1 MNLLDQE
8 SLDPIPSRQW
18 SDQQS
23 EVFAQVAQPQ
33 ANLQISAVAGSG
45 KTSTLCEATK
55 HSPGSTLCLAFNR
68 TAYEEIESRGVL
80 AKVLTLNAFG
90 FGLCMSNLKRGRDC
104 LDGDKVRKI
113 LQPKLTGEDS
123 QYLFDLQKS
132 IGFAK
137 NAALGLLSPVTDWD
151 FEDLL
156 TNGSDIPLAEIPRL
170 AMIAR
175 EGFDASL
182 ANLQTIDFDDQVY
195 LPIARCWLFPK
206 FSSVFIDEDQD
217 LNPINHITLAALNH
231 QGARI
236 VGVGDRYQAI
246 YGFRGAL
253 SDSISRLV
261 RQFGMTELPLST
273 TYRCA
278 LAIVKLAQEFCP
290 DIQARADAPFGDIRH
305 IDQDPNLFPD
315 GELILCR
322 TNAPLFKAILRHV
335 RARRQ
340 CQVLSNFLQTFQS
353 WIRRFKAQSIA
364 ELKLKAEVWYWK
376 EFEAAKAKGLK
387 GKMHGLSDRYQTLL
401 VLCQDAQSPEDII
414 QLLKRLSES
423 RSGPIFSTIHKAK
436 GLEAQSVYIL
446 RPDLCPAPWDPSEE
460 AQQQERNL
468 QYVAITR
475 AKEILTFGPGLD
487 GEPSNWAE

>member
-8 SLDPIPSRQW
+8 SLEPAPNRQW

-45 KTSTLCEATK
+45 KTTTLCEAMK
-55 HSPGSTLCLAFNR
+55 HSPGQSLFLAFNK
-68 TAYEEIESRGVL
+68 TIAQEIESRGVL
-80 AKVLTLNAFG
+80 AEVRTLNSLG
-90 FGLCMSNLKRGRDC
+90 FRLCLKHLPGVK
-104 LDGDKVRKI
+104 LDADKVRKI
-113 LQPKLTGEDS
+113 LQPKLTSQDA

-137 NAALGLLSPVTDWD
+137 NAALGVISPATDWD

-195 LPIARCWLFPK
+195 LPIAQQWPFPK

-217 LNPINHITLAALNH
+217 LNPINHITLGALNH

-261 RQFGMTELPLST
+261 HQFGMTELPLST

-305 IDQDPNLFPD
+305 AQDPNLFPD

-335 RARRQ
+335 RARRP

-364 ELKLKAEVWYWK
+364 ELKLKAELWYWK

-401 VLCQDAQSPEDII
+401 VLCQDAKDPENII
-414 QLLKRLSES
+414 QLLKFLESS

-436 GLEAQSVYIL
+436 GLEATSVYIL

-460 AQQQERNL
+460 AQRQEANL

-475 AKEILTFGPGLD
+475 AKEFLTFGPGLD
-487 GEPSNWAE
+487 GEPAQWG

>member
-8 SLDPIPSRQW
+8 SLEPIPSRQW

-23 EVFAQVAQPQ
+23 EVFAQVAQPT
-33 ANLQISAVAGSG
+33 ANLQVSAVAGSG
-45 KTSTLCEATK
+45 KTTTLCEAMK
-55 HSPGSTLCLAFNR
+55 YSPGQSLFLAFNKT
-68 TAYEEIESRGVL
+68 TAQEIESRGVL
-80 AKVLTLNAFG
+80 AEVRTLNSLG
-90 FGLCMSNLKRGRDC
+90 FRLCLKHLPGVK
-104 LDGDKVRKI
+104 LDADKVRKI
-113 LQPKLTGEDS
+113 LSPRLSGEDA
-123 QYLFDLQKS
+123 QHLFDLQRA

-137 NAALGLLSPVTDWD
+137 NAALGVVSPATDWD

-156 TNGSDIPLAEIPRL
+156 TNSSDIPLADIPRL
-170 AMIAR
+170 AVTAR
-175 EGFDASL
+175 EGFDANL
-182 ANLQTIDFDDQVY
+182 ADLQTIDFDDQVY
-195 LPIARCWLFPK
+195 LPIQRQWVFPR
-206 FSSVFIDEDQD
+206 FESVFIDEDQD
-217 LNPINHITLAALNH
+217 LNPINHFTLSALNH
-231 QGARI
+231 QGARV

-253 SDSISRLV
+253 SDSIPRLV
-261 RQFGMTELPLST
+261 HQFGMTELPLST

-278 LAIVKLAQEFCP
+278 LSIVALAQKFCS
-290 DIQARADAPFGDIRH
+290 DIQARANAPFGDIRH
-305 IDQDPNLFPD
+305 AQDPNLFPD

-335 RARRQ
+335 RARRP

-353 WIRRFKAQSIA
+353 WIRRFKAKSILD
-364 ELKLKAEVWYWK
+364 LKLKAEVWYWK

-387 GKMHGLSDRYQTLL
+387 GKMAGLSDRYQTLL
-401 VLCQDAQSPEDII
+401 VLAQDAQSPEDIV

-423 RSGPIFSTIHKAK
+423 RSGPIFSTVHKAK

-475 AKEILTFGPGLD
+475 AKEFLTFGPGSD
-487 GEPSNWAE
+487 SEPCDWTA